1 MNTLRKQPLL
11 ILAACAA
18 LVLMLVTTAC
28 ASNVSPRQK
37 ISDAEVTAA
46 VKTSFAADPDVAAHN
61 IDVDTTEGVVTLTG
75 KVKSDDEKIK
85 AGRLA
90 RNTGGVKR
98 VNNNLLVGQ
107 GG

>member
-1 MNTLRKQPLL
+1 MRNLKQQP
-11 ILAACAA
+11 IVMLAALAA
-18 LVLMLVTTAC
+18 VVLMLSTVACMTT
-28 ASNVSPRQK
+28 VSPKQQLK
-37 ISDAEVTAA
+37 DSEVTAA

-61 IDVDTTEGVVTLTG
+61 IDVDTVEGVVTLTG
-75 KVKSDDEKIK
+75 KVKSDAEKVK

-107 GG
+107 G

>member
-1 MNTLRKQPLL
+1 MQTLRKQP
-11 ILAACAA
+11 I
-18 LVLMLVTTAC
+18 LMLVALAAIAMMMATTAC
-28 ASNVSPRQK
+28 MSTVSPKQQLK
-37 ISDAEVTAA
+37 DSEITAA

-61 IDVDTTEGVVTLTG
+61 IDVDTVEGVVTLTG
-75 KVKSDDEKIK
+75 KVKSDDEKAK

-107 GG
+107 G